1 MVELRQNVVKTTEEG
16 LKRSSERQLRR
27 KVKTLFWPPLFF
39 ATAALRCDLTPPPFA
54 FFLSSTTLT
63 LRPSSAT
70 TIATKGTTI
79 VNMSFLANHGGKQLF
94 LRAVLPTLT
103 TSKQW
108 LFFATACFG
117 CFRQVRNMMNIQL
130 STLAGARKIFK
141 FPIVFY
147 SRKCH
152 LWIQP
157 IVIERAKE
165 GQEKCEI
172 RVNHK
177 KRSMVSSSYLR
188 LFLWLFLYRLNFT
201 RV

>member
-1 MVELRQNVVKTTEEG
+1 MPKPR
-16 LKRSSERQLRR
+16 
-27 KVKTLFWPPLFF
+27 
-39 ATAALRCDLTPPPFA
+39 
-54 FFLSSTTLT
+54 
-63 LRPSSAT
+63 
-70 TIATKGTTI
+70 
-79 VNMSFLANHGGKQLF
+79 
-94 LRAVLPTLT
+94 
-103 TSKQW
+103 KQW

-177 KRSMVSSSYLR
+177 KKVNGQFKLLTPIPVAFSLSFEFYEGLMVKGVCYTLCTEVEPKRLLFIDFTCYLAIVFIAQPFLNLNWALTMANAR
-188 LFLWLFLYRLNFT
+188 LHCWYTICIFSFPILFFLL
-201 RV
+201 